1 MLPELLEG
9 SHHGTYLNMPVA
21 RKPPTGQRLL
31 TMLGHLTRSELFEG
45 TPEEVP
51 QPADVLN
58 CQLLSRLQQ
67 RKRKVNHLC
76 MTETSKKPQALNQKS
91 IFVIQTRLPVGV

>member
-1 MLPELLEG
+1 
-9 SHHGTYLNMPVA
+9 
-21 RKPPTGQRLL
+21 
-31 TMLGHLTRSELFEG
+31 MLGHLTRSELFEG

-51 QPADVLN
+51 QPAAALN

-76 MTETSKKPQALNQKS
+76 MTETSKKPPSPKPEVNFCDSNKASCGSLRE
-91 IFVIQTRLPVGV
+91 VRRYD